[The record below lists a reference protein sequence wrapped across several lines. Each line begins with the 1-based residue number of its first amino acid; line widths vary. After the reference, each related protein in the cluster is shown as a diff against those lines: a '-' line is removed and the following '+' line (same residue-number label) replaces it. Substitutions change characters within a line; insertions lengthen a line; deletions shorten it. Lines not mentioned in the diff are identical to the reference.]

1 MTVDEMIARKK
12 EFGYSYE
19 YIAEKSGVPVSTV
32 QKVLSKRT
40 SSPRYATLAALAK
53 VFQLE
58 MAALPQTD
66 ALQDKQTGK
75 GETNAYPSGN
85 RMEGTGLIRENADGY
100 PSFRPRKSEDEK
112 VMVDGTGALDSLP
125 MKGKTMQDYLA
136 LPEGV
141 RAELIDGEFYD
152 MAAPTAVHQMLCT
165 ALLTAFAGYIDTNH
179 GSCIPFGAPFD
190 VQLDCD
196 DRTMV
201 QPDVLVVCDPNKITK
216 ERLVGAPDLVVEILS
231 PSTWYHDTAR
241 KLLKYRKAGVREF
254 WIVMPQQQRVLVYD
268 FAKSDLPVEYS
279 FADEVPVGIWD
290 GACKVD
296 FRKIYE
302 KIRFLL

>member
-40 SSPRYATLAALAK
+40 SSPRYATLTALTK

-66 ALQDKQTGK
+66 VLQDNQTGK

-85 RMEGTGLIRENADGY
+85 RMEGTGLLRESADGY
-100 PSFRPRKSEDEK
+100 PAFRSRKSEDEK
-112 VMVDGTGALDSLP
+112 VMVDGTGALDSLTVS
-125 MKGKTMQDYLA
+125 GKTIQDYLA
-136 LPEGV
+136 LPEGMRV
-141 RAELIDGEFYD
+141 ELIDGEFYD
-152 MAAPTAVHQMLCT
+152 MAAPTIIHQRLCH
-165 ALLTAFAGYIDTNH
+165 LLGSMFEEYIDTNH
-179 GSCIPFGAPFD
+179 GTCIPFVSPVD

-196 DRTMV
+196 NKTMV
-201 QPDVLVVCDPNKITK
+201 QPDVFVVCDQNKLTK
-216 ERLVGAPDLVVEILS
+216 ERVVGAPDLVVEILS
-231 PSTWYHDTAR
+231 PSTRYHDTVR
-241 KLLKYRKAGVREF
+241 KLLKYRKAGVREY

-268 FAKSDLPVEYS
+268 FAKSDLSVEYS

-296 FRKIYE
+296 FQKIYR
-302 KIRFLL
+302 KVAFLL